1 MIRGRQYFVGSL
13 VGLLLSTMVL
23 HCAKSDGGA
32 AARSDAGTPVDTEV
46 MAFLSE
52 ARALHHETNVHE
64 DSGEL
69 KEGIASLDRL
79 VHAKRPHEGTK
90 VPEVEEVLADT
101 YARVADLRLRA
112 GDVDGASRD
121 VREGMTHAPDPTYF
135 RGHLL
140 EVDGIVEEARGANLA
155 DAGKRE
161 EAQKARS
168 HAIERLREAVEV
180 QERVV
185 TASLAAQD
193 AGKHEGTK

>member
-1 MIRGRQYFVGSL
+1 MIRRAHRWMFL
-13 VGLLLSTMVL
+13 GLLLSTMAV
-23 HCAKSDGGA
+23 HCGKKSDAGTSMA
-32 AARSDAGTPVDTEV
+32 EDAGTPVDLEV

-69 KEGIASLDRL
+69 KEAIASLDRL
-79 VHAKRPHEGTK
+79 VHAKRPHEATK

-101 YARVADLRLRA
+101 YARLADLRLRA
-112 GDVDGASRD
+112 GDVDGASRE
-121 VREGMTHAPDPTYF
+121 VREGMTHAPDTTYF

-140 EVDGIVEEARGANLA
+140 EVDGIVEEARGVNLA

-161 EAQKARS
+161 EAQKARR

-185 TASLAAQD
+185 AASLASQD

>member
-1 MIRGRQYFVGSL
+1 MMRARQCFQGP
-13 VGLLLSTMVL
+13 LLAILFGAMLL
-23 HCAKSDGGA
+23 HCAKPDGGA
-32 AARSDAGTPVDTEV
+32 AAATDAGTPVDTEV

-101 YARVADLRLRA
+101 YARLADLRLRA

-140 EVDGIVEEARGANLA
+140 EVDGIVEEARGASLA
-155 DAGKRE
+155 DAGKRD

-168 HAIERLREAVEV
+168 HAIERLREAVEI

-185 TASLAAQD
+185 
-193 AGKHEGTK
+193 

>member
-1 MIRGRQYFVGSL
+1 MIGRAPRWLFVG
-13 VGLLLSTMVL
+13 VLLSAAL
-23 HCAKSDGGA
+23 IHCGKKSDAGVASGD
-32 AARSDAGTPVDTEV
+32 DAGTPVDLDV

-64 DSGEL
+64 DSGDV
-69 KEGIASLDRL
+69 KAAIASLDRL
-79 VHAKRPHEGTK
+79 VHAKRPREGTK

-101 YARVADLRLRA
+101 YARLADLRLRS
-112 GDVDGASRD
+112 GDVDGASRE
-121 VREGMTHAPDPTYF
+121 VREGMTHAPDMTYF

-155 DAGKRE
+155 DAGKRD
-161 EAQKARS
+161 EAQKARA
-168 HAIERLREAVEV
+168 HAIERLREAVDV

-185 TASLAAQD
+185 TTSLASQD

>member
-1 MIRGRQYFVGSL
+1 MIGRAPRFVFLG
-13 VGLLLSTMVL
+13 VLLSAAVL
-23 HCAKSDGGA
+23 HCGKKSDAGVATGD
-32 AARSDAGTPVDTEV
+32 DAGTPVDMDV

-64 DSGEL
+64 DSGDV
-69 KEGIASLDRL
+69 KAATGSLDRL
-79 VHAKRPHEGTK
+79 VHAKKPHEGTK

-101 YARVADLRLRA
+101 YARLADLRLRT
-112 GDVDGASRD
+112 GDVDGASRA

-161 EAQKARS
+161 EAQKARAN
-168 HAIERLREAVEV
+168 AIERLREAVDV
-180 QERVV
+180 QEKVV
-185 TASLAAQD
+185 TSSLASPD
-193 AGKHEGTK
+193 AGKHEGNK

>member
-1 MIRGRQYFVGSL
+1 MIGRAPRWLFVG
-13 VGLLLSTMVL
+13 VLLSAAL
-23 HCAKSDGGA
+23 IHCGKKSDAGVASGN
-32 AARSDAGTPVDTEV
+32 DAGTPVDLDV

-64 DSGEL
+64 DSGDV
-69 KEGIASLDRL
+69 KAAIASLDRL
-79 VHAKRPHEGTK
+79 VHAKRPREGTK

-101 YARVADLRLRA
+101 YARLADLRLRS
-112 GDVDGASRD
+112 GDVDGASRE
-121 VREGMTHAPDPTYF
+121 VREGMTHAPDMTYF

-155 DAGKRE
+155 DAGKRD
-161 EAQKARS
+161 EAQKARA
-168 HAIERLREAVEV
+168 HAIERLREAVDV

-185 TASLAAQD
+185 TTSLASQD

>member
-1 MIRGRQYFVGSL
+1 MIGRAPRWAFVGI
-13 VGLLLSTMVL
+13 LLSAAVT
-23 HCAKSDGGA
+23 HCGKKSGA
-32 AARSDAGTPVDTEV
+32 GVASGDDAGTPVDLDV

-64 DSGEL
+64 ESGDVRA
-69 KEGIASLDRL
+69 GIASLDRL
-79 VHAKRPHEGTK
+79 VHAKRPREGTK

-101 YARVADLRLRA
+101 YARLAELRLRS
-112 GDVDGASRD
+112 GDVEGASRE
-121 VREGMTHAPDPTYF
+121 VREGMTHAPETTYF

-161 EAQKARS
+161 EAQKARV

-180 QERVV
+180 QEKVI
-185 TASLAAQD
+185 TTSLASQD

>member
-1 MIRGRQYFVGSL
+1 MIGRAPRWL
-13 VGLLLSTMVL
+13 LLGLLLSAAAI
-23 HCAKSDGGA
+23 HCGKKSDGAVPPGD
-32 AARSDAGTPVDTEV
+32 DAGAPVDLDV

-64 DSGEL
+64 DSGEVNAAI
-69 KEGIASLDRL
+69 GSLDRL

-101 YARVADLRLRA
+101 YARLADLRVRT

-121 VREGMTHAPDPTYF
+121 VREGMTHAQDTTYF

-140 EVDGIVEEARGANLA
+140 EVDGIVEEARGTKFA

-161 EAQKARS
+161 EARNARA

-180 QERVV
+180 QEKVV
-185 TASLAAQD
+185 STSLAFQD
-193 AGKHEGTK
+193 AGKHEGMK